1 MGGNDD
7 LIRRGDLI
15 AAYDAA
21 HKGPPGGARKLIEE
35 APAID
40 AIPVALLDEYEN
52 EPMLKT
58 PIHLIKNIWQ
68 HERDKH
74 IDGGENDETY

>member
-1 MGGNDD
+1 MSD
-7 LIRRGDLI
+7 LISRSALL

-40 AIPVALLDEYEN
+40 AIPVALLDKYEN

-58 PIHLIKNIWQ
+58 PIHLIRNIWQ
-68 HERDKH
+68 HECDKH
-74 IDGGENDETY
+74 IDGGENHGTTE

>member
-1 MGGNDD
+1 MSRNDD
-7 LIRRGDLI
+7 LIWRGDLI

-21 HKGPPGGARKLIEE
+21 HKGQPGGARKLIEE

-40 AIPVALLDEYEN
+40 AIPVALLDKYEN

-58 PIHLIKNIWQ
+58 PIRLIRNVWQ
-68 HERDKH
+68 HERD
-74 IDGGENDETY
+74 

>member
-1 MGGNDD
+1 MRLIDADALKSELAPQDD
-7 LIRRGDLI
+7 WTWANG
-15 AAYDAA
+15 AYVRDMIDAV
-21 HKGPPGGARKLIEE
+21 PT
-35 APAID
+35 ID
-40 AIPVALLDEYEN
+40 AIPIALLDKYKN

-58 PIHLIKNIWQ
+58 PIYLIGNIWQ